1 MRARIPLSGKFKR
14 DALAEIRVAVNREQ
28 EKQVKAQVRRFFKL
42 TAVVLND
49 EFGFGAT
56 RLTKLLIKFNELI
69 KESSEDEIFWE
80 HIDRQVIDRLGFDFE
95 RDYTR

>member
-1 MRARIPLSGKFKR
+1 MRARIPLSGKLKR

-28 EKQVKAQVRRFFKL
+28 EKQAKAQVRRFFKL

-56 RLTKLLIKFNELI
+56 RLTKLLIKFNELV

>member
-1 MRARIPLSGKFKR
+1 MSS
-14 DALAEIRVAVNREQ
+14 
-28 EKQVKAQVRRFFKL
+28 
-42 TAVVLND
+42 
-49 EFGFGAT
+49 T
-56 RLTKLLIKFNELI
+56 RLTKLLIKFNELV